1 MVHTGMIYRLLAIL
15 LFFVMSASGG
25 VSAAESDLATGQK
38 IFIRTLFAQK
48 RYFDVITETRRLMV
62 FDQDAGSHRDY
73 NFFININY
81 FLGGQYRSVVAALSA
96 RSGTRDSRES
106 ILLSQAYLKLGLC
119 GSALETAAPVSYGAV
134 DAKNRFPLLARKA
147 EAYIQ
152 CGLYRELVEEV
163 RAAERH
169 VPDGS
174 RLRLLLD
181 EAGEYKRIPFKSV
194 PLAVALSVLI
204 PGAGQMYAGKW
215 LQGAV
220 SFVGVAALAGG
231 AFLLHRQ
238 GHRNLAYTF
247 IAFSSVFYL
256 GTIYGA
262 FNAARSANEDLEGVY
277 REKLKKRCGPAYD
290 PAEEVR
296 DNRVFR

>member
-1 MVHTGMIYRLLAIL
+1 
-15 LFFVMSASGG
+15 
-25 VSAAESDLATGQK
+25 
-38 IFIRTLFAQK
+38 
-48 RYFDVITETRRLMV
+48 MV
-62 FDQDAGSHRDY
+62 FDQDAGGHRDY
-73 NFFININY
+73 RFFITINY
-81 FLGGQYRSVVAALSA
+81 FLGGQYRSVVAALAS
-96 RSGTRDSRES
+96 RSGLRDSRES

-119 GSALETAAPVSYGAV
+119 GAALETAAGIPYGAV
-134 DAKNRFPLLARKA
+134 DGQRRFPLLARKA

-169 VPDGS
+169 VPDGN
-174 RLRLLLD
+174 RLRLLRD

-238 GHRNLAYTF
+238 GNRNLAYTF

-256 GTIYGA
+256 GTVYGA
-262 FNAARSANEDLEGVY
+262 FNAARSVNEDLEGAY
-277 REKLKKRCGPAYD
+277 REKVKKRCLPAYD
-290 PAEEVR
+290 PVEEVR
-296 DNRVFR
+296 GNRVFR

>member
-1 MVHTGMIYRLLAIL
+1 MKYHLLAIL
-15 LFFVMSASGG
+15 LFVIFPAPRGA
-25 VSAAESDLATGQK
+25 SAAESDLVTRQK
-38 IFIRTLFAQK
+38 IFIRDLFAQK

-62 FDQDAGSHRDY
+62 FDRGDGNRRDY

-81 FLGGQYRSVVAALSA
+81 FLGGQYRSVVAAMAS
-96 RSGTRDSRES
+96 RSGPRDSRES

-119 GSALETAAPVSYGAV
+119 GPALETAAPVSYGAV
-134 DAKNRFPLLARKA
+134 EAPRRYPLLARKA

-169 VPDGS
+169 VPDGD
-174 RLRLLLD
+174 RLRLLSE
-181 EAGEYKRIPFKSV
+181 EAEGYRRIPFKSV
-194 PLAVALSVLI
+194 PLAVALSVFI

-262 FNAARSANEDLEGVY
+262 FNAARSVNEDLEGAY
-277 REKLKKRCGPAYD
+277 REKVKKRCEPAYD
-290 PAEEVR
+290 PVEEVR